1 MSTLP
6 ISGHNLYL
14 SFCACWVLSLIIHVG
29 RLQEQT
35 GDWKLHSN
43 TLTGNYTSGEAI
55 TVSMEEEKVTYS
67 NRREEVAL
75 IDNENQEVFV
85 LLFGY

>member
-1 MSTLP
+1 M
-6 ISGHNLYL
+6 
-14 SFCACWVLSLIIHVG
+14 
-29 RLQEQT
+29 
-35 GDWKLHSN
+35 HSN

-75 IDNENQEVFV
+75 TDKENQEVFV